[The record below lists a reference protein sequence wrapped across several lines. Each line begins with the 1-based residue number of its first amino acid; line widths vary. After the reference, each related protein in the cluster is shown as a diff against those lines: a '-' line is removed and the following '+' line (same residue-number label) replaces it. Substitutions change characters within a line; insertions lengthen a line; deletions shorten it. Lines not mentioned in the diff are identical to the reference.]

1 MKLNISIQLFA
12 LLFLL
17 ALSLST
23 SKSMKKSPPPNDYK
37 KKIKSMVNSTMNY
50 ADFHKELNS
59 ILASSDK
66 VAFKQAIRDF
76 VASNKVT
83 STPKLIRVTDL
94 KPTQNQI
101 LMNESIKLPLQDEAT
116 AENYLNCGTDG
127 VTVVNPI
134 ITAGGKFI
142 VDGHHRW
149 SQVYALNPECKIK
162 AIDLV
167 NLSEPIAAL
176 KAAQL
181 AIAVNANS
189 LPVSAANG
197 VNILGNALTES
208 EYKSQILKMM
218 NYGVWL
224 VFRKVKGFKTKEEVS
239 NYIWGNIL
247 MMRTKNNHVAGAPN
261 RSLMPQTDDK
271 TVANV
276 MNVDKIYKK

>member
-1 MKLNISIQLFA
+1 
-12 LLFLL
+12 
-17 ALSLST
+17 
-23 SKSMKKSPPPNDYK
+23 
-37 KKIKSMVNSTMNY
+37 MNY

-66 VAFKQAIRDF
+66 VAFKQAIRDL
-76 VASNKVT
+76 VAANKVT

-94 KPTQNQI
+94 KPTQDEI
-101 LMNESIKLPLQDEAT
+101 GMNESLKYPLQDKAS
-116 AENYLNCGTDG
+116 AEKYLNCGKEG

-167 NLSEPIAAL
+167 NLSQPIAAL

-181 AIAVNANS
+181 AIAVKADS
-189 LPVSAANG
+189 LPVSVANG
-197 VNILGNALTES
+197 VNLLDGKVKKDDVKAEIIKLI
-208 EYKSQILKMM
+208 KDDVLK
-218 NYGVWL
+218 
-224 VFRKVKGFKTKEEVS
+224 VFNKVKGLKTKEAVADF
-239 NYIWGNIL
+239 IWGNIL
-247 MMRTKNNHVAGAPN
+247 KMRTSNNHVAGAPN